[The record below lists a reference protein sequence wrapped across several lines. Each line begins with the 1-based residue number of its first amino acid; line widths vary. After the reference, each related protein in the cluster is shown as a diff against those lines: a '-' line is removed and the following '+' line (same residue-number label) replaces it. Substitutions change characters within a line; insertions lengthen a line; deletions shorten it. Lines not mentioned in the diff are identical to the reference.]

1 MRARVLLTNPIH
13 PTYQAE
19 LAKHVDV
26 VLATDPSPQT
36 LVREIGDCD
45 AMIVR
50 AHLPE
55 DIFDHAPRMKYVVRH
70 GVGLDMIP
78 MHQASARG
86 IVVANMPGGNTV
98 AVTEYALAAI
108 FHIRRGLSL
117 IDHTLRGQGW
127 NAAKPMSNQAIEL
140 AGSTCGVIGVGSIG
154 TRLATALDALGVKVL
169 GLTRRPESL
178 PAFVQAVD
186 KATLLQQSDIVVLAC
201 PHNEQTHHLIDSSA
215 IAHMKHGAAIVNVAR
230 GPVIDTAAL
239 VPALHSGQVGAAVLD
254 VHEPAVLS
262 GAEPIFGCPNT
273 LLTPH
278 VAGLTA
284 TSLENLSRGS
294 VQTLLALLE
303 GKLPDNVVNPE
314 VSGKV
319 RV

>member
-26 VLATDPSPQT
+26 VLASDPSAQSIA
-36 LVREIGDCD
+36 REIMDCD

-50 AHLPE
+50 AHLPQ

-70 GVGLDMIP
+70 GVGLDLIP
-78 MHQASARG
+78 MQQATERG
-86 IVVANMPGGNTV
+86 IIVANMPGGNTV

-117 IDHTLRGQGW
+117 IDTTLRDQGW
-127 NAAKPMSNQAIEL
+127 NAAKPMSNHCIEL

-169 GLTRRPESL
+169 GLTRRPQTL
-178 PAFVQAVD
+178 PAFVNAVD
-186 KATLLQQSDIVVLAC
+186 KKTLLEQSDIIVLAC
-201 PHNEQTHHLIDSSA
+201 PHNEQTHHLINAAA
-215 IAHMKHGAAIVNVAR
+215 IAQMKRGAAIVNVAR

-262 GAEPIFGCPNT
+262 GDEPIFGCPNT

-278 VAGLTA
+278 IAGLTA

-294 VQTLLALLE
+294 VETVLALLE
-303 GKLPDNVVNPE
+303 GRRPDNVVNPE
-314 VSGKV
+314 VFDKSRG
-319 RV
+319 

>member
-26 VLATDPSPQT
+26 VLPPDSSAQT
-36 LVREIGDCD
+36 IGREIADCD

-78 MHQASARG
+78 MHRATAHG

-117 IDHTLRGQGW
+117 MDRTLREQGW
-127 NAAKPMSNQAIEL
+127 NAAKPMSNHCVEL

-169 GLTRRPESL
+169 GLTRRPETL
-178 PAFVQAVD
+178 PSFVEAVD
-186 KATLLQQSDIVVLAC
+186 KQTLLQRSDIVVLAC
-201 PHNEQTHHLIDSSA
+201 PHNEQTHHMIDAQA
-215 IAHMKHGAAIVNVAR
+215 IAQFKRGAAIVNVAR
-230 GPVIDTAAL
+230 GPVIDTIAL
-239 VPALHSGQVGAAVLD
+239 VPALNSGQVGAAVLD

-262 GAEPIFGCPNT
+262 GDEPIFGCPNT

-284 TSLENLSRGS
+284 TSLENLSRGA
-294 VQTLLALLE
+294 VETVLAMLE
-303 GKLPDNVVNPE
+303 GKRPHNVVNPE
-314 VSGKV
+314 VWERS
-319 RV
+319 R